1 MQLVVDKI
9 AKAFGIHEIFK
20 NVSFMIEQG
29 EHVGLVGVNGSG
41 KTTLLR
47 CLLQPDWIDDGSI
60 KFEPGISVG
69 YVQQGFTEIHGTIW
83 QFMSEACPEITEL
96 RKKLAELEQAA
107 NGLSGEA
114 LDTCLDEYARGT
126 TR

>member
-47 CLLQPDWIDDGSI
+47 CLLQPDWIDEGSI

-107 NGLSGEA
+107 NGLSV
-114 LDTCLDEYARGT
+114 
-126 TR
+126 

>member
-47 CLLQPDWIDDGSI
+47 CLLNPDWID
-60 KFEPGISVG
+60 
-69 YVQQGFTEIHGTIW
+69 
-83 QFMSEACPEITEL
+83 EASAWAMCSRAL
-96 RKKLAELEQAA
+96 RKFSAPFG
-107 NGLSGEA
+107 NS
-114 LDTCLDEYARGT
+114 
-126 TR
+126 

>member
-41 KTTLLR
+41 KTTLINTITGKIR
-47 CLLQPDWIDDGSI
+47 PKEGRI
-60 KFEPGISVG
+60 KLG
-69 YVQQGFTEIHGTIW
+69 QGAGT
-83 QFMSEACPEITEL
+83 
-96 RKKLAELEQAA
+96 
-107 NGLSGEA
+107 LSG
-114 LDTCLDEYARGT
+114 LGSS
-126 TR
+126 